1 MKWTLIVLALG
12 TIPVETG
19 LLYDDLDSCYRAE
32 DAMRAE
38 YARWFNAWLA
48 WAQKNPKEAA
58 YPESLDFMKKR
69 VATGVCVPHVGRPNS
84 N

>member
-12 TIPVETG
+12 TTPVETG
-19 LLYDDLDSCYRAE
+19 LIYDDLDSCYRAE

-38 YARWFNAWLA
+38 YARWFNAWSD
-48 WAQKNPKEAA
+48 WAMKNQEKAGL
-58 YPESLDFMKKR
+58 PESLEFMKKR
-69 VATGVCVPHVGRPNS
+69 VATGLCVPHVGGRNS